1 MVFFRKVNR
10 DIEQQ
15 IKFNSLWTTCHK
27 ILSALQTQ
35 FYASLIYWI
44 QFMSRQLEESK
55 KKKKPVNKK
64 RAVK

>member
-1 MVFFRKVNR
+1 MVFFQKVNR

-15 IKFNSLWTTCHK
+15 IKFNSLWTACHK

-44 QFMSRQLEESK
+44 QFMSRQKNQK
-55 KKKKPVNKK
+55 KKKKSQ
-64 RAVK
+64 